1 MTHLPAILQSGA
13 LAALESAAHA
23 LVLRETRNLTLAPGE
38 RAFVAGEPCHNY
50 LIVTRGSLRV
60 SVTTEEGREIVLYR
74 VEPGETCVLTVSCLM
89 SGALYDAEGVAEA
102 ETEAL
107 VLPKRIFE
115 ELIGMS
121 PKFRRYVFASYGERL
136 HGLIA
141 LVQEITL
148 RHVDRRLAR
157 YLAGEGAVRLI
168 ETTHQA
174 IATELNTARE
184 VVTRLLGEF
193 ASRGWVQI
201 ERGRIQVK
209 DPGSLAA
216 YAGSV

>member
-1 MTHLPAILQSGA
+1 MTQLPAILQSGA
-13 LAALESAAHA
+13 LASLERGAHT
-23 LVLRETRNLTLAPGE
+23 LVLRETRNLKLAPGE
-38 RAFVAGEPCHNY
+38 RAFSAGDACHNY
-50 LIVTRGSLRV
+50 LIVTRGSVRV

-89 SGALYDAEGVAEA
+89 SGGLYDAEGVAET

-107 VLPKRIFE
+107 VLPQRVFD

-121 PKFRRYVFASYGERL
+121 PKFRHYVFASYGERL

-157 YLAGEGAVRLI
+157 YLAGEGETRAL

-184 VVTRLLGEF
+184 VVTRLLRDF
-193 ASRGWVQI
+193 AARGWVRI
-201 ERGRIQVK
+201 ERGRIHVK

-216 YAGSV
+216 YAGLV